1 MKSQK
6 ENLVLF
12 FLFLTVLVQ
21 QKKLERG
28 IIERLREE
36 IHHKIEKYISN
47 SNKKMSLEA

>member
-1 MKSQK
+1 
-6 ENLVLF
+6 
-12 FLFLTVLVQ
+12 LVQ

-47 SNKKMSLEA
+47 SNKKMSLEAEDRREFHMKNIKEF